1 MDFLKANESP
11 LISEKVDAYLALA
24 AFLTTMIRYFCALA
38 LRLTRGNLY
47 LCLWMPPIG
56 IPRPSPPDQAYCAG
70 IIRSHPALDP
80 RIGGRAWSWLMWH
93 LLSRVAFAGGEMASK
108 HYWGPGLVVAALR
121 GWQPAICPVF
131 CPTRPS
137 PKSGEADRSETDFC
151 RLSSDCKSRPG
162 CHTSD
167 HHTPDP
173 AVQPKIIK
181 GLVAKN
187 SLDLLIYKCF
197 VGHNFFRQ

>member
-1 MDFLKANESP
+1 MRWTPLLYQLLYRIPARPYSVPDCLSLILANVTPHLKLWP
-11 LISEKVDAYLALA
+11 LH
-24 AFLTTMIRYFCALA
+24 R
-38 LRLTRGNLY
+38 R
-47 LCLWMPPIG
+47 
-56 IPRPSPPDQAYCAG
+56 
-70 IIRSHPALDP
+70 
-80 RIGGRAWSWLMWH
+80 
-93 LLSRVAFAGGEMASK
+93 EMASK

-197 VGHNFFRQ
+197 AMFCRPQFFPAVIFLPTSGVVLI